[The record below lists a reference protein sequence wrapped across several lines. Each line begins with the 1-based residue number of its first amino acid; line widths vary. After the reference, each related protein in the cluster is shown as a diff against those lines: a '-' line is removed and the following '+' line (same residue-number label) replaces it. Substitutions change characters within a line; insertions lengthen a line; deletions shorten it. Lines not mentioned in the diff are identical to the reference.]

1 MAQEVSF
8 DVKTKSVEEYTDRLS
23 EFEELLNMW
32 RTNQNG
38 RDYEIEE
45 DVENLKFKI
54 KAKRYGTN

>member
-1 MAQEVSF
+1 MAQEVIF